1 MTELIPT
8 INEIVKYGLQPNL
21 TTDKDERNKSL
32 EKSLVKIYSLYFDI
46 EYTFDE
52 TDFPDFDKQQYPNV
66 RQNIESNFPDFGLY
80 KTIIDF
86 NDLDNKID
94 DGIGDAI
101 DDLTDITL
109 DLLEIKWRIETNS
122 LADGLWYFQLIFYG
136 HTQQHILDLL
146 NYMKQKNG

>member
-21 TTDKDERNKSL
+21 TIDKDERNKLL

-52 TDFPDFDKQQYPNV
+52 TDFADFDKQKLPTI
-66 RQNIESNFPDFGLY
+66 RQNVESNFPDFGLY
-80 KTIIDF
+80 KIIIDF
-86 NDLDNKID
+86 TDLDNKVD

-101 DDLTDITL
+101 DDLTDIIL
-109 DLLEIKWRIETNS
+109 DLLEIKWRVETNS
-122 LADGLWYFQLIFYG
+122 LADGLWYFQLIFYS